1 MKIVLYLYY
10 IGKIECMD
18 VDKKKKQVQ
27 IFLRF
32 LKDNNFYIEAETLF
46 DNWKTQYPKYSSSIY
61 HLPPYDTY
69 EHLNL
74 QNMLVFVDFRFF
86 ARYLN
91 TINVEKDN
99 SKYFEYFEKIQDLR
113 IHWMRYYEK
122 HSDGIED

>member
-1 MKIVLYLYY
+1 
-10 IGKIECMD
+10 MD
-18 VDKKKKQVQ
+18 IDKKKKQVQ

-32 LKDNNFYIEAETLF
+32 LKDNNFYIEAETIF

-61 HLPPYDTY
+61 RLRPYDSY

-99 SKYFEYFEKIQDLR
+99 SKYLEYFGKIQDLR
-113 IHWMRYYEK
+113 RHWIKFYEK
-122 HSDGIED
+122 HSEGIED